1 VYVAYGN
8 MQVLRGLSLEVL
20 EGEITVAIGNNGAGK
35 TTMLRTISG
44 MVHPSSG
51 KVLFEKEEISRLRP
65 HEIVRMGIA
74 HVPEGGGVFRGLSV
88 QENLRIGAYVSRA
101 RKMARESMQLVHGL
115 FPVLEEKRSHIAGT
129 LSGGEQR
136 MLAIAKAL
144 MATPRLLLVDE
155 PSLGLAPMM
164 VEKVM
169 EGIGS
174 IRNRG
179 VTVLLVEQNARSALQ
194 MAHTAYVL
202 DDGVVALHGSGAD
215 LLKSDVVRKMYLGA

>member
-1 VYVAYGN
+1 
-8 MQVLRGLSLEVL
+8 
-20 EGEITVAIGNNGAGK
+20 
-35 TTMLRTISG
+35 
-44 MVHPSSG
+44 
-51 KVLFEKEEISRLRP
+51 
-65 HEIVRMGIA
+65 
-74 HVPEGGGVFRGLSV
+74 
-88 QENLRIGAYVSRA
+88 
-101 RKMARESMQLVHGL
+101 
-115 FPVLEEKRSHIAGT
+115 
-129 LSGGEQR
+129 
-136 MLAIAKAL
+136 
-144 MATPRLLLVDE
+144 
-155 PSLGLAPMM
+155 MM